1 MLETQVLIVGAGPVG
16 QMAALL
22 LARQGVESIVID
34 RRATRLT
41 APKAHAVNSRTLE
54 ICEAAG
60 ISADTIRSTGAPPD
74 EAGWVHFV
82 STLTGTVFGHL
93 PYERQQDDVKDLTPH
108 PLSNIAQPDFEQILE
123 AELRRSPQV
132 TLFRGIECLS
142 VTETADRVIAA
153 LAPGETGPEKVSC
166 RYVIAA
172 DGANSPIRSALGINL
187 EGPEGLQHNMM
198 IHFEADLRPLIADR
212 PGILYFL
219 FEPDAQ
225 GALIAYDQGKTWV
238 LMHGFDPATTSPDAF
253 DDKTCTALVEQAVG
267 APLPDIKIKN
277 AGPWTM
283 CAQVAERYRVGR
295 VFLAGDAAHRFPP
308 TGGLGLNTGIGD
320 AQNIAWKIAAV
331 ENGWAGDALLDSY
344 EAERR
349 PVAQINT
356 EQSLENAGK
365 MFDLFAA
372 LYGADPE
379 KTRQRFDALCAD
391 PASFPELAPAIEL
404 QRPHFD
410 SLNLQLGYRYS
421 SDALVNPVPTDP
433 SAPIDISRYIPST
446 QTGAALPH
454 QWVTHQGERASLLS
468 LLPMNR
474 FMLLVGPGGAAWAE
488 LAATAPIPLSILV
501 DGQDFEADK
510 SWFDHTGLR
519 DTGALLVRP
528 DRHIAQ
534 RYDSVCSA
542 EQFVHDLSFLLS
554 KKEKELLDG
563 SRA

>member
-22 LARQGVESIVID
+22 LARQGVQSIIVD
-34 RRATRLT
+34 RRETRLT

-54 ICEAAG
+54 ICEAVG
-60 ISADTIRSTGAPPD
+60 VSAEKIRNTGAPAD
-74 EAGWVHFV
+74 EAGWVRFV
-82 STLTGTVFGHL
+82 STLTGAHFGHL
-93 PYERQQDDVKDLTPH
+93 PYERQQDDVKDLTPF
-108 PLSNIAQPDFEQILE
+108 PLSNIAQPDFEELLE
-123 AELRRSPQV
+123 AELLRCPQV
-132 TLFRGIECLS
+132 TLLRGTECLS
-142 VTETADRVIAA
+142 VTETADGVMASVTSA
-153 LAPGETGPEKVSC
+153 ETEAEKISC

-172 DGANSPIRSALGINL
+172 DGANSPIRSALGIDL

-198 IHFEADLRPLIADR
+198 IHFEADLRPLVADR

-225 GALIAYDQGKTWV
+225 GALIAYDHGKTWV
-238 LMHGFDPATTSPDAF
+238 LMHGFDPSTASPESF
-253 DDKTCTALVEQAVG
+253 DDATCRGLVEKAVG
-267 APLPDIKIKN
+267 ASLPDLQIKN
-277 AGPWTM
+277 VGPWTM
-283 CAQVAERYRVGR
+283 CAQVAERYRAGR
-295 VFLAGDAAHRFPP
+295 IFLAGDAAHRFPP

-344 EAERR
+344 ETERR

-379 KTRQRFDALCAD
+379 KTRERFDAMCHD
-391 PASFPELAPAIEL
+391 PAAFPELAPAIEL

-410 SLNLQLGYRYS
+410 SLNLQLGYRYV
-421 SDALVNPVPTDP
+421 SDAIIDAEPLERD
-433 SAPIDISRYIPST
+433 AAIDISRYIPST
-446 QTGAALPH
+446 QTGAILPH
-454 QWVTHQGERASLLS
+454 QWVQKDGETRSLMS
-468 LLPMNR
+468 LVPMDR
-474 FMLLVGPGGAAWAE
+474 FTLLVGPDGGEWANLIE
-488 LAATAPIPLSILV
+488 RSTAPIELLV
-501 DGQDFEADK
+501 DGLNFETDAEWHGFSDLP
-510 SWFDHTGLR
+510 DQ
-519 DTGALLVRP
+519 GALLIRP

-534 RYDSVCSA
+534 RYESVCSD
-542 EQFVHDLSFLLS
+542 EQLSSDLTSLLS
-554 KKEKELLDG
+554 HKEKELLHG